1 MNRLKTHRARKCR
14 TDRNHF
20 TLIEL
25 LVVIAIIAILAGIL
39 LPALNA
45 AREKA
50 RSISC
55 TNNLKQTMNAFLFY
69 ADDYQSYIPVVVY
82 RTGNYTRW
90 PAVLTDGNGSETN
103 GTLGWNAHANPQ
115 YITSKSLRCPSD
127 TDTGTDNWLRYSTYG
142 LYRPQHDG
150 TTEAVNLQ
158 HTALG
163 AFSVWAADGSIYH
176 NTGKMK
182 SPSITLLLG
191 DSYANSTG
199 CGTAN
204 WRPKRNGSE
213 VDALYLRHSERV
225 NIGYADGHAGTLNR
239 NALENNATLPITR
252 YYTNNLQF
260 INL

>member
-103 GTLGWNAHANPQ
+103 GTLGWNAHANPN
-115 YITSKSLRCPSD
+115 IL
-127 TDTGTDNWLRYSTYG
+127 
-142 LYRPQHDG
+142 PQK
-150 TTEAVNLQ
+150 V
-158 HTALG
+158 
-163 AFSVWAADGSIYH
+163 SAAPPIQIQERIIGCGI
-176 NTGKMK
+176 
-182 SPSITLLLG
+182 PP
-191 DSYANSTG
+191 TG
-199 CGTAN
+199 CTVPSTTGP
-204 WRPKRNGSE
+204 RKRSTCSIP
-213 VDALYLRHSERV
+213 RSERSAS
-225 NIGYADGHAGTLNR
+225 GLRMEAF
-239 NALENNATLPITR
+239 IT
-252 YYTNNLQF
+252 
-260 INL
+260 IPEK